1 MKIVYT
7 IKFQKVN
14 MFTTKHQILR
24 YNKLD
29 KCFQNT
35 GKEYTIDDLLDA
47 VNEALREYDPNSDGI
62 QIRTL
67 RKDIS
72 FMKRESGYNAPIEA
86 LKGSNGSYYYRY
98 TDRNFSINS
107 SPLNDTEAE
116 QLKNAVSILNRF
128 EGSPEFEW
136 VNQLGPL
143 LNDKFG
149 LKNQEKKVMSLE
161 SNIDYKGYDHI
172 TPLFNAI
179 INKTVLKINYEPFG
193 KESYDVIFHPYFLKQ
208 YNNRW
213 FVFGYN
219 EFNQNPHW
227 NLALDRIN
235 GSIET
240 IKEKYKKDET
250 DWQEFFDDIIGVS
263 KDPNKEL
270 EEVKLIFSKEQ
281 APYIQTK
288 PLHWSQKS
296 KLLDDGTLE
305 VRIKVII
312 NYELETRILSFGE
325 KAKVIEPY
333 ELVNRI
339 KERVNQQITNY

>member
-1 MKIVYT
+1 ML
-7 IKFQKVN
+7 
-14 MFTTKHQILR
+14 TTKHQLIR
-24 YNKLD
+24 YNRLD
-29 KCFQNT
+29 RCFQNY
-35 GKEYTIDDLLDA
+35 GREYTIDDLLEL
-47 VNEALREYDPNSDGI
+47 VNEAIIEYDPKSEGI

-72 FMKRESGYNAPIEA
+72 FMKSESGYNAPIEA
-86 LKGSNGSYYYRY
+86 IKGSNGSYFYRY
-98 TDRNFSINS
+98 IDKNFSINK

-116 QLKNAVSILNRF
+116 QLKNAVSILTRF

-149 LKNQEKKVMSLE
+149 LKNQDKKVMSLE
-161 SNIDYKGYDHI
+161 SNIDYKGYDYI
-172 TPLFNAI
+172 TILFNAI
-179 INKTVLKINYEPFG
+179 INKKVLKINYEPFG
-193 KESYDVIFHPYFLKQ
+193 KEPYEVTFHPYFLKQ

-219 EFNQNPHW
+219 EFNKNPHW

-235 GSIET
+235 GNIEAS
-240 IKEKYKKDET
+240 KEKYRNDET
-250 DWQEFFDDIIGVS
+250 DWQDFFEDIIGVS
-263 KDPNKEL
+263 KDPKKETG
-270 EEVKLIFSKEQ
+270 EVKLLFSKEQ

-296 KLLDDGTLE
+296 KILDDGTLE

-325 KAKVIEPY
+325 KVKVIEPVD
-333 ELVNRI
+333 LVNRI
-339 KERVNQQITNY
+339 LDRINQQIKNY

>member
-1 MKIVYT
+1 
-7 IKFQKVN
+7 
-14 MFTTKHQILR
+14 MFTTKHQLIR

-29 KCFQNT
+29 RCFQNY
-35 GKEYTIDDLLDA
+35 GREYTIDDLLAA
-47 VNEALREYDPNSDGI
+47 VNEAIIEYDPKNEGI

-67 RKDIS
+67 RKDIR
-72 FMKRESGYNAPIEA
+72 FMKSESGYNAPIVA
-86 LKGSNGSYYYRY
+86 IKGSNGSFYYRY
-98 TDRNFSINS
+98 TVKSFSINN

-149 LKNQEKKVMSLE
+149 LKNQDKKVMSLE
-161 SNIDYKGYDHI
+161 SNIDYKGYDYI

-193 KESYDVIFHPYFLKQ
+193 KEPYNVVFHPYFLKQ

-227 NLALDRIN
+227 NLALDRMN
-235 GSIET
+235 GNIEI
-240 IKEKYKKDET
+240 IKEKYRNDDT
-250 DWQEFFDDIIGVS
+250 DWLEFFDDIIGVS
-263 KDPNKEL
+263 KAPNKDT
-270 EEVKLIFSKEQ
+270 EEVKLVFSKEQ

-296 KLLDDGTLE
+296 KVLDDGTLE
-305 VRIKVII
+305 VRIKVIL

-325 KAKVIEPY
+325 KVKVIEPVA
-333 ELVNRI
+333 LVKRI
-339 KERVNQQITNY
+339 LERVKQQIENY

>member
-1 MKIVYT
+1 MI
-7 IKFQKVN
+7 
-14 MFTTKHQILR
+14 TTKHQLIR
-24 YNKLD
+24 YNRLD
-29 KCFQNT
+29 RCFQNY
-35 GKEYTIDDLLDA
+35 GREYTIDDLLEL
-47 VNEALREYDPNSDGI
+47 VNEAIIEYDPKSEGI

-72 FMKRESGYNAPIEA
+72 FMKSESGYNAPIEA
-86 LKGSNGSYYYRY
+86 IKGSNGSYFYRY
-98 TDRNFSINS
+98 TDKNFSINKR
-107 SPLNDTEAE
+107 PLNDTEAE
-116 QLKNAVSILNRF
+116 QLKNAVSILTRF

-149 LKNQEKKVMSLE
+149 LKNQDKKVMSLE
-161 SNIDYKGYDHI
+161 SNIDYKGYDYI

-193 KESYDVIFHPYFLKQ
+193 KAPYDIIFHPYFLKQ

-235 GSIET
+235 GNIET
-240 IKEKYKKDET
+240 IAEKYRNDDT
-250 DWQEFFDDIIGVS
+250 DWQDFFDDIIGVS
-263 KDPNKEL
+263 KDSNKEP
-270 EEVKLIFSKEQ
+270 EQIKLIFSKEQ

-288 PLHWSQKS
+288 PLHWSQKNRI
-296 KLLDDGTLE
+296 LEDGTLE

-325 KAKVIEPY
+325 KVKVMEP
-333 ELVNRI
+333 EALVI
-339 KERVNQQITNY
+339 KILDRVKQQIKNY